1 MWFTQELV
9 QRPKT
14 QNFQLFFYDT
24 VHQEKKGLTGGAL
37 GGVWRAT
44 PPYTV
49 NTSNDGKPPKRYQNG
64 GTFRVHCF
72 ACNLD
77 DKRPLLRGMT
87 GDDHTLTYFSFF
99 ILFPFSISIW
109 ISFVSSCLF
118 LVGNTMSPRFR
129 FLLRF
134 VQHTRT
140 DVLRMFY
147 TYVRLSQ
154 LKKIKKCLRYTWYL
168 VRFIFSYCVWTLSSV
183 LFVCLLRYSSAP
195 ELLEPVLWPRNAL

>member
-1 MWFTQELV
+1 MSTYFPPYNLGISRKLQFSQQGICMSVVYTGTRTETENTKFPTIFL
-9 QRPKT
+9 RNGT
-14 QNFQLFFYDT
+14 SR
-24 VHQEKKGLTGGAL
+24 KKGLSGGDL

-44 PPYTV
+44 PSQTV
-49 NTSNDGKPPKRYQNG
+49 NTSNGGKPPKRYQNG

-118 LVGNTMSPRFR
+118 LVGNMLSPRFR
-129 FLLRF
+129 FLLR
-134 VQHTRT
+134 
-140 DVLRMFY
+140 
-147 TYVRLSQ
+147 
-154 LKKIKKCLRYTWYL
+154 L
-168 VRFIFSYCVWTLSSV
+168 V
-183 LFVCLLRYSSAP
+183 
-195 ELLEPVLWPRNAL
+195 